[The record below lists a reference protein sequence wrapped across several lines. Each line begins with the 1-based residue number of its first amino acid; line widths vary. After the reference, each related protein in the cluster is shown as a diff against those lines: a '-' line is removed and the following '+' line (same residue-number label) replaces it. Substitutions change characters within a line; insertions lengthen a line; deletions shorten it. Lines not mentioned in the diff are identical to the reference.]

1 MQTQGARQ
9 SNHYLVAMFSH
20 SRQWSNNN
28 ASGSVDS
35 NELTTSQAF
44 PGAQVTAY
52 MSWGL
57 ILLQNDWSFCD
68 HGIDWVLV
76 STRTSDALMKRLW

>member
-57 ILLQNDWSFCD
+57 ILLQNDCGHFV
-68 HGIDWVLV
+68 IM
-76 STRTSDALMKRLW
+76 ALIGYLFQQERQMH